1 MTHPNT
7 SQEAAVTALAN
18 SPRTPH
24 GCCTPPHAR
33 KRPGGGWLRAGAA
46 LAVALIGSAAVAQA
60 VYRSVGPDGRVT
72 FSDRPPANAP
82 ATLTDKAA
90 GAAPKASTEPN
101 QLPFEL
107 QQLQQKYPVTLYS
120 AQRCG
125 PCDSGRKL
133 LTARGIPFVEKTV
146 NTREDIEAF
155 ERINPDNSLSLVTI
169 GGQKVLG
176 YSGQEWTQYLD
187 NAGYPKA
194 SVLPKTHV
202 QAPAQ
207 PLAPLKPASAQDA
220 ANDAATGNAPAAQPR
235 PKPTVL
241 PSNPTGIRF

>member
-1 MTHPNT
+1 MTRPNT
-7 SQEAAVTALAN
+7 SQEAAVNALPSTPRNPHWFNANPQTGERVGTWRRVGVALVVALMGSTAL
-18 SPRTPH
+18 
-24 GCCTPPHAR
+24 
-33 KRPGGGWLRAGAA
+33 
-46 LAVALIGSAAVAQA
+46 AQA
-60 VYRSVGPDGRVT
+60 VYRSVAPDGRVT
-72 FSDRPPANAP
+72 FSDRPPPNAQ
-82 ATLTDKAA
+82 ATVTDKAA
-90 GAAPKASTEPN
+90 GTAPKADTEPN

-107 QQLQQKYPVTLYS
+107 QQLKQTFPVTLYS

-155 ERINPDNSLSLVTI
+155 ERINPDNSLPLVTI

-176 YSGQEWTQYLD
+176 FSGQEWAQYLD

-194 SVLPKTHV
+194 SILPKNHV

-207 PLAPLKPASAQDA
+207 PLVPLQPASAQDA
-220 ANDAATGNAPAAQPR
+220 ANGSAPTNAQAAKPR

-241 PSNPTGIRF
+241 PSSPTGIRF